1 MGNWFPVLNAIILS
15 NIAKHILNTL
25 GTWNHKLSN
34 CFSVVTITIYSN
46 TCGRMQGEYV
56 KQIATT
62 NAKVTTKLNLF
73 LKVTQIFLKRF
84 YLWFT
89 DKQVLIFHEI

>member
-1 MGNWFPVLNAIILS
+1 
-15 NIAKHILNTL
+15 
-25 GTWNHKLSN
+25 
-34 CFSVVTITIYSN
+34 
-46 TCGRMQGEYV
+46 MQGEYV